1 MKFLSIQTI
10 DEAKSA
16 LYENF
21 TLTPGF
27 EKIGLSEALGRVLA
41 EDFRANQDVPPFEKS
56 RMDGYAV
63 IAEDTFGADE
73 TRPVKLEKIGAIA
86 AGESSEIVMNRGQAV
101 GIATGAPI
109 PAGANAVVMV
119 EYTSKS
125 HDWVDVQQA
134 VVPGEN
140 ISAAASDIK
149 SGEMLL
155 QAGTVL
161 ASRHLGILAAQGI
174 DQVQVYEKPKI
185 ALLSTGNELVEPGR
199 KLAQG
204 KIYDINTYSIAGRVS
219 ECGGT
224 PIILG
229 RVEDCRD
236 TLKSS
241 LKDALENFDIVITS
255 GGTSKGAGDLLSD
268 VTDSLGKPGVIVHG
282 VNIKPGKPVIIS
294 VIDKGIVFGL
304 PGNPLSAL
312 MAFNVFASPVIR
324 RLSGLGESR
333 VEAVSAKSAL
343 PLQNPGGR
351 HLFLLVRL
359 DRDSDATLLASPV
372 AKDSGAITALNEA
385 DGYIQI
391 PANTVR
397 IEKNEPVEV
406 VLFEGRSQRL
416 Y

>member
-16 LYENF
+16 LHENF
-21 TLTPGF
+21 TPTPCF

-41 EDFRANQDVPPFEKS
+41 ENFRADQDVPPFEKS

-73 TRPVKLEKIGAIA
+73 TRSVKLEKIGSVA
-86 AGESSEIVMNRGQAV
+86 AGESSEIVVNRGQAV

-109 PAGANAVVMV
+109 PEGANAVVMV

-125 HDWVDVQQA
+125 HDWVEVQRP

-140 ISAAASDIK
+140 ISSAASDILA
-149 SGEMLL
+149 GETLL

-174 DQVQVYEKPKI
+174 ARVKVFKKPKI
-185 ALLSTGNELVEPGR
+185 ALLSTGSELVEPGR
-199 KLAQG
+199 ELGQG
-204 KIYDINTYSIAGRVS
+204 KIYDINTYSIAGRVA

-224 PIILG
+224 PVMLG
-229 RVEDCRD
+229 RVEDRREA
-236 TLKSS
+236 LKSS
-241 LKDALENFDIVITS
+241 LKDALKNYNIVITS

-268 VTDSLGKPGVIVHG
+268 VVDGLGEPGVIVHG
-282 VNIKPGKPVIIS
+282 VSMKPGKPIIIG
-294 VIDKGIVFGL
+294 VIDGGIVFGL

-324 RLSGLGESR
+324 GLSGLGESR
-333 VEAVSAKSAL
+333 IETVSAKSAL

-351 HLFLLVRL
+351 HVFLLVRL
-359 DRDSDATLLASPV
+359 DRDKSESLLAYPV

-391 PANTVR
+391 PASTMR
-397 IEKNEPVEV
+397 IEKGEPVEV
-406 VLFEGRSQRL
+406 V
-416 Y
+416 